1 MACNTTVD
9 HFYVGTIGLEILIDT
24 GMDLSTATAVSI
36 LIRRQNGTT
45 GTWTAEPYADGT
57 AEQTCARY
65 KTVAGDLD
73 VAGVYQAHARVTLA
87 DGSILTGAL
96 TEFLVENLYGQ
107 RS

>member
-9 HFYVGTIGLEILIDT
+9 HFYVGTVGLEILIDT
-24 GMDLSTATAVSI
+24 GLDLSTAASVAI
-36 LIRRQNGTT
+36 LVRKSNGTT
-45 GTWTAEPYADGT
+45 DTWTAEPYADGT

-65 KTVAGDLD
+65 QTRADDLNVAGT
-73 VAGVYQAHARVTLA
+73 YQAHARITLA

-96 TEFLVENLYGQ
+96 TEFLVENLYGK